1 MKIYTMIPCL
11 LAVLLVG
18 CVPIRVVPK
27 YNPDIYAAP
36 PMIQGYQKEE
46 TIGHT
51 DVKQREQDLFAC
63 GVRNLNDGTLDMDSI
78 DSIGV
83 NSKYA
88 IEFIDA
94 VDARRNMINSCMG
107 SKGYILINPLDCVY
121 KGKSNGRCN

>member
-1 MKIYTMIPCL
+1 MKIYTMISCL

-36 PMIQGYQKEE
+36 PIIQGYQKEG

-78 DSIGV
+78 DSISV
-83 NSKYA
+83 NSEHA
-88 IEFIDA
+88 IEFIHA
-94 VDARRNMINSCMG
+94 VAARRNMINGCMR
-107 SKGYILINPLDCVY
+107 SKGYIIINPLYCVD
-121 KGKSNGRCN
+121 KGKPNGRCN